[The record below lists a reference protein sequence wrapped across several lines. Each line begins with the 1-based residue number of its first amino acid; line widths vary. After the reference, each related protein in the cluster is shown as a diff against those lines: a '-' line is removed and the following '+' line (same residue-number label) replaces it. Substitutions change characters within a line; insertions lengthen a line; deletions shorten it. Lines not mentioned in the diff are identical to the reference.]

1 MSYAAAVST
10 VLIAGIVAAFATAL
24 IHRRV
29 EIDLRR
35 LRHDVGSVVFLR
47 LGVVFAVLLAFV
59 FSEAWGEYNE
69 AAQAVDLEVSAM
81 HGVAMISAT
90 LGPAQANTILTVERA
105 YLEGVAYQEWPVM
118 ARNRT
123 ADVETSHKLQVLIQH
138 AANLRLTDPD
148 QQDKKAEILSL
159 LARAHTQRETL
170 IFQASSG
177 IPVPLWCVL
186 IAFTIMLALF
196 VSLSAI
202 QYRITAVAI
211 ATCFTTGI
219 VSILVIARLLDYPF
233 EGGLALRPTDFIE
246 IIGKVSDLLNHVN
259 VSEH

>member
-1 MSYAAAVST
+1 METGRETLFLSIHSAGACGV
-10 VLIAGIVAAFATAL
+10 IAYELRCRRLDRIDRR
-24 IHRRV
+24 HRRCV
-29 EIDLRR
+29 RN
-35 LRHDVGSVVFLR
+35 GSVVFLQ

-69 AAQAVDLEVSAM
+69 AAQAIDLEVSAM

-159 LARAHTQRETL
+159 LALRLSPCIKSRRAIR
-170 IFQASSG
+170 
-177 IPVPLWCVL
+177 
-186 IAFTIMLALF
+186 
-196 VSLSAI
+196 
-202 QYRITAVAI
+202 TAPA
-211 ATCFTTGI
+211 
-219 VSILVIARLLDYPF
+219 
-233 EGGLALRPTDFIE
+233 
-246 IIGKVSDLLNHVN
+246 
-259 VSEH
+259 